1 LPPNRALVKLS
12 LRMKPVLAVVV
23 AVLAAPAAAFAAGP
37 TLNAQEVP
45 LHGVATA
52 GARTPAGAVPRFNM
66 VGLHWRGSGTVS
78 FRTRSVSSGWSAWQ
92 KADDDRHVEHSW
104 HLGNLVWT
112 GAANAIRFRIGG
124 SVTGLRAYY
133 VWSPSEPGPLRR
145 TQIAGEP
152 PIILRLSWGADESIR
167 RAPPR
172 YADAVHFAIVHHT
185 AGSNNYTPAQSAAIV
200 RGIQIYHVKGNGW
213 DDIGYNFLVDKY
225 GQIFEG
231 RYGGMDRP
239 VIGAHALGFNTGAV
253 GVSVIG
259 DYGSS
264 RISAAAKASLEQL
277 LAWRLD
283 VAHVDPLSLVS
294 RISGGS
300 PKFPRGVPVLLRA
313 VSGHRDVNFT
323 DCPGNA
329 LYAELPQIAS
339 AAAALGGPKIYAPV
353 VSHPGESQVRF
364 TARLSV
370 AQPWTVAILSSAG
383 AQVAQGTGTGTTV
396 DWTWDSS
403 LAPTDRYR
411 WAIAT
416 ADARS
421 ATGALGAVV
430 ALAVQKAAVSPT
442 AVAPGETTTVSYT
455 LTAAA
460 SVVATL
466 VAPGGQAVSTLLTAE
481 KPAGVQTLT
490 FIPPPGLPNGPYAVV
505 VSATAGPKTAT
516 ATVPLA
522 IDDILTG
529 FTSTLSHS
537 TATVEFTLAR
547 APLQVVFEVRRGTQ
561 VVAAPP
567 LAPLL
572 AGPQLLTWD
581 GTLADRTRAP
591 DGPYT
596 LAIGVTDDIGSF
608 TRTASVTLDTTAPRI
623 TVLSNRGLRFRVSE
637 PATLTLVVGARRFT
651 RTLMKPATTQFWL
664 KAKPTAYTLTATD
677 AAGNSSSVRYRR

>member
-1 LPPNRALVKLS
+1 MKAL
-12 LRMKPVLAVVV
+12 LAVVV
-23 AVLAAPAAAFAAGP
+23 AMVAAPVSAFAAGP
-37 TLNAQEVP
+37 ALTAHEVP
-45 LHGVATA
+45 LVA
-52 GARTPAGAVPRFNM
+52 ARATAGAVPRFNM
-66 VGLHWRGSGTVS
+66 VGLHWRGSGSVS
-78 FRTRSVSSGWSAWQ
+78 FRTRSVSTGWSAWR

-104 HLGNLVWT
+104 HLGNLVWS
-112 GAANAIRFRIGG
+112 GASNAIRFRVGG
-124 SVTGLRAYY
+124 SVTRLRAYY
-133 VWSPSEPGPLRR
+133 VWSPPEVGPLRR

-167 RAPPR
+167 RAAPR

-185 AGSNNYTPAQSAAIV
+185 AGSNSYTPAQSAAIV

-253 GVSVIG
+253 GISVIG
-259 DYGSS
+259 DYRSA

-277 LAWRLD
+277 LTWRLD

-300 PKFPRGVPVLLRA
+300 PKFPRGVPALLRA

-329 LYAELPQIAS
+329 LYAELPQIARDV
-339 AAAALGGPKIYAPV
+339 AALGGPKIYAPA
-353 VSHPGESQVRF
+353 VSRPGESQVRF

-370 AQPWTVAILSSAG
+370 PQPWTATILNSSG

-396 DWTWDSS
+396 DWTWDASQA
-403 LAPTDRYR
+403 LPDRYR

-416 ADARS
+416 PDARS
-421 ATGALGAVV
+421 ATGALGAIV
-430 ALAVQKAAVSPT
+430 ALAVQKAGVSPT
-442 AVAPGETTTVSYT
+442 AVAPGESTTVSYT
-455 LTAAA
+455 LTAAG

-466 VAPGGQAVSTLLTAE
+466 VASGGQVVSTLLTAE
-481 KPAGVQTLT
+481 KSAGMQTLAIT
-490 FIPPPGLPNGPYAVV
+490 PPPGLPNGQYAVV
-505 VSATAGPKTAT
+505 ITATAGSRTAT
-516 ATVPLA
+516 ATVPLFV
-522 IDDILTG
+522 DDILTG
-529 FTSTLSHS
+529 FTPSVSRG
-537 TATVEFTLAR
+537 TATVGFTLAR
-547 APLQVVFEVRRGTQ
+547 APLQLVFEVRRGMQ

-567 LAPLL
+567 LTPLL
-572 AGPQLLTWD
+572 AGPQSLTWD
-581 GTLADRTRAP
+581 GVLADGTRAP

-596 LAIGVTDDIGSF
+596 LAIGVTDDVGTF

-623 TVLSNRGLRFRVSE
+623 TVLSYRNLRFRVSE
-637 PATLTLVVGARRFT
+637 PATLTLAVGARRFT
-651 RTLMKPATTQFWL
+651 RTLKKPAATQFWL
-664 KAKPTAYTLTATD
+664 KAKPASYILTATD
-677 AAGNSSSVRYRR
+677 AAGNISSVRYRR

>member
-1 LPPNRALVKLS
+1 MKL
-12 LRMKPVLAVVV
+12 VLAVVV
-23 AVLAAPAAAFAAGP
+23 AALAAPVSALAAGP
-37 TLNAQEVP
+37 TMSVRDVP
-45 LHGVATA
+45 LHA
-52 GARTPAGAVPRFNM
+52 ARAPAGAVHRFNM
-66 VGLHWRGSGTVS
+66 VGLHWRGSGSVS
-78 FRTRSVSSGWSAWQ
+78 FRTRSVSGGWSVWQ
-92 KADDDRHVEHSW
+92 KADDDRDVEHSW

-112 GAANAIRFRIGG
+112 GAANAIHFRVGG
-124 SVTGLRAYY
+124 SVSRLRAYY
-133 VWSPSEPGPLRR
+133 VWSPTEPGSLRR
-145 TQIAGEP
+145 TQSAGEP

-253 GVSVIG
+253 GISVIG
-259 DYGSS
+259 DYRSA
-264 RISAAAKASLEQL
+264 RISAAAKASLEEL

-300 PKFPRGVPVLLRA
+300 PKFPRGVPALLRA

-323 DCPGNA
+323 DCPGNT
-329 LYAELPQIAS
+329 LYAELPQIARDV
-339 AAAALGGPKIYAPV
+339 AALGGPKIYAPA

-370 AQPWTVAILSSAG
+370 AQPWTVTILGSSG

-396 DWTWDSS
+396 DWTWDASAASS
-403 LAPTDRYR
+403 DHYR

-416 ADARS
+416 PDARS
-421 ATGALGAVV
+421 ATGALAAIV
-430 ALAVQKAAVSPT
+430 ALAVQKAAASPT
-442 AVAPGETTTVSYT
+442 AVAPGETTTISYT

-460 SVVATL
+460 GVVATL
-466 VAPGGQAVSTLLTAE
+466 VGADGQVVSTLFSAE
-481 KPAGVQTLT
+481 KSAGPQTLA
-490 FIPPPGLPNGPYAVV
+490 FIPPPGLLNGQYAVV
-505 VSATAGPKTAT
+505 VTATVGSTIAT
-516 ATVPLA
+516 ATVPLVV
-522 IDDILTG
+522 DDILTG
-529 FTSTLSHS
+529 FTSSIS
-537 TATVEFTLAR
+537 RGTATVGFTLAR
-547 APLQVVFEVRRGTQ
+547 APLQLVFEVRRGTQ

-567 LAPLL
+567 LTPLL

-581 GTLADRTRAP
+581 GTLADGTRAP

-596 LAIGVTDDIGSF
+596 LALGVTDEVGTF
-608 TRTASVTLDTTAPRI
+608 TRTARMTLDTTAPRI
-623 TVLSNRGLRFRVSE
+623 TVLSYRNLRFRVSE
-637 PATLTLVVGARRFT
+637 PATLTLVVGTRQFT
-651 RTLMKPATTQFWL
+651 RTLKKAAATQFWL
-664 KAKPTAYTLTATD
+664 KAKPASYTLTATD
-677 AAGNSSSVRYRR
+677 AAGNTSSVRYRR

>member
-1 LPPNRALVKLS
+1 MKL
-12 LRMKPVLAVVV
+12 VLAVVV
-23 AVLAAPAAAFAAGP
+23 AALAAPASAFAVGP
-37 TLNAQEVP
+37 TLSARDVP
-45 LHGVATA
+45 LHSVATA
-52 GARTPAGAVPRFNM
+52 GARASAGAVPRFNM
-66 VGLHWRGSGTVS
+66 VGLHWRGSGSVS
-78 FRTRSVSSGWSAWQ
+78 FRTRSVSGGWSAWR
-92 KADDDRHVEHSW
+92 KADDDQHVEHSW

-112 GAANAIRFRIGG
+112 GAANAIHFRVDG
-124 SVTGLRAYY
+124 SVTRLRAYY
-133 VWSPSEPGPLRR
+133 VWSPPEPGSLRR

-167 RAPPR
+167 RAGPR

-185 AGSNNYTPAQSAAIV
+185 AGSNSYTPAQSAAIV

-259 DYGSS
+259 DYRSAA
-264 RISAAAKASLEQL
+264 ISAAAKASLEEL

-323 DCPGNA
+323 DCPGGA
-329 LYAELPQIAS
+329 LYAELPQIARDV
-339 AAAALGGPKIYAPV
+339 AALGGPKIYAPA
-353 VSHPGESQVRF
+353 VSRPGESQVRF

-370 AQPWTVAILSSAG
+370 AQPWTVTIFGSSG
-383 AQVAQGTGTGTTV
+383 AQVAQGTGSGTTV
-396 DWTWDSS
+396 DWTWDASA
-403 LAPTDRYR
+403 APADRYR

-416 ADARS
+416 PDARS
-421 ATGALGAVV
+421 ATGALGAIV

-442 AVAPGETTTVSYT
+442 AVAQGETTTVSYT

-466 VAPGGQAVSTLLTAE
+466 VDPGGQVVSTLLSAE
-481 KPAGVQTLT
+481 KSAGAQTLA
-490 FIPPPGLPNGPYAVV
+490 FIPPPGLPNGQYAVV
-505 VSATAGPKTAT
+505 VTAAVGPKLAT
-516 ATVPLA
+516 ATVTLVV
-522 IDDILTG
+522 DDILTG
-529 FTSTLSHS
+529 FISSVS
-537 TATVEFTLAR
+537 RGTAKVGFTLAR
-547 APLQVVFEVRRGTQ
+547 APLELVFEVRRGTQ

-567 LAPLL
+567 LTPLL

-581 GTLADRTRAP
+581 GTLIDGTRAP

-596 LAIGVTDDIGSF
+596 LAIGITDDVVTF

-623 TVLSNRGLRFRVSE
+623 TVLSYRNLRFRLSE

-651 RTLMKPATTQFWL
+651 RTLKEPATTQFWL
-664 KAKPTAYTLTATD
+664 KAKPASYTLTATD
-677 AAGNSSSVRYRR
+677 AAGNTSSVRYRR

>member
-1 LPPNRALVKLS
+1 MKL
-12 LRMKPVLAVVV
+12 VLAVVV
-23 AVLAAPAAAFAAGP
+23 AALAVPASALAAGP
-37 TLNAQEVP
+37 TLSVRDVP
-45 LHGVATA
+45 LHAT
-52 GARTPAGAVPRFNM
+52 RVLAGAVPRFNM
-66 VGLHWRGSGTVS
+66 VALHWRGSGSVS
-78 FRTRSVSSGWSAWQ
+78 FRTRSVSDGWSAWQ
-92 KADDDRHVEHSW
+92 KADDDRDVEHSW

-112 GAANAIRFRIGG
+112 GAANAIRFRVGG
-124 SVTGLRAYY
+124 SVSRLRAYY
-133 VWSPSEPGPLRR
+133 VWSPTEPGSLRR

-253 GVSVIG
+253 GISVIG
-259 DYGSS
+259 DYRSA
-264 RISAAAKASLEQL
+264 RISAAAKASLEEL

-300 PKFPRGVPVLLRA
+300 PKFPRGVPALLRA
-313 VSGHRDVNFT
+313 ISGHRDVNFT

-329 LYAELPQIAS
+329 LYAELPQMARDV
-339 AAAALGGPKIYAPV
+339 AALGGPKIYAPT
-353 VSHPGESQVRF
+353 VSHPGETQEHF

-370 AQPWTVAILSSAG
+370 PQPWTVTILGSG
-383 AQVAQGTGTGTTV
+383 GEQVAQGTGTGTTV
-396 DWTWDSS
+396 DWTWDAS
-403 LAPTDRYR
+403 LAPADHYR

-416 ADARS
+416 PDARS
-421 ATGALGAVV
+421 ATGALPAVV
-430 ALAVQKAAVSPT
+430 ALAVQKAAAAPT
-442 AVAPGETTTVSYT
+442 AVAPGETTTISYA

-466 VAPGGQAVSTLLTAE
+466 VAPGGQVVSTLLTAE
-481 KPAGVQTLT
+481 KSAGAQTLA
-490 FIPPPGLPNGPYAVV
+490 FIPPPGLPNGQYAVV
-505 VSATAGPKTAT
+505 VTATVGPKIAT
-516 ATVPLA
+516 ATVLLVV
-522 IDDILTG
+522 DDILTG
-529 FTSTLSHS
+529 FTSSVS
-537 TATVEFTLAR
+537 RGIATVGFTLAR
-547 APLQVVFEVRRGTQ
+547 APLQLVFEVLRGTQ

-567 LAPLL
+567 LTPLL
-572 AGPQLLTWD
+572 VGPQLLTWD
-581 GTLADRTRAP
+581 ATLADGTHAP

-596 LAIGVTDDIGSF
+596 LALGVTDEVGTF
-608 TRTASVTLDTTAPRI
+608 TRTASMTLDTTAPRI
-623 TVLSNRGLRFRVSE
+623 TVLSYRNLRFRVSE
-637 PATLTLVVGARRFT
+637 PATLTLVVGTHQFT
-651 RTLMKPATTQFWL
+651 RTLKKPAATQFWL
-664 KAKPTAYTLTATD
+664 KTKPASYTLTATD
-677 AAGNSSSVRYRR
+677 AAGNTSSVRYRR

>member
-1 LPPNRALVKLS
+1 MKLF
-12 LRMKPVLAVVV
+12 LAVVV
-23 AVLAAPAAAFAAGP
+23 AALAAPASAFAVGP
-37 TLNAQEVP
+37 TLNEQEVP
-45 LHGVATA
+45 LHAVRA
-52 GARTPAGAVPRFNM
+52 PAGAVPRFNM
-66 VGLHWRGSGTVS
+66 VGLHWRGPGGVS
-78 FRTRSVSSGWSAWQ
+78 FRTRSVSNGWSAWRR
-92 KADDDRHVEHSW
+92 ADDDRHVEHSW

-112 GAANAIRFRIGG
+112 GTSNAIRFRVEG
-124 SVTGLRAYY
+124 SVTRLRAYY
-133 VWSPSEPGPLRR
+133 VWSPPERGVLRR

-167 RAPPR
+167 RAGPR
-172 YADAVHFAIVHHT
+172 YADAVYFAIVHHT
-185 AGSNNYTPAQSAAIV
+185 AGSNSYTPAQSAAIV

-259 DYGSS
+259 DYRSS

-300 PKFPRGVPVLLRA
+300 PKFPRGVPALLRA

-329 LYAELPQIAS
+329 LYAELPEIARDV
-339 AAAALGGPKIYAPV
+339 AALGGPKIYAPA
-353 VSHPGESQVRF
+353 VSRPGESQVRF

-370 AQPWTVAILSSAG
+370 AQPWTVTILSSNG

-396 DWTWDSS
+396 DWTWDASAAS
-403 LAPTDRYR
+403 TDRYR

-416 ADARS
+416 PDARP

-430 ALAVQKAAVSPT
+430 ALAVQKAGVSPT
-442 AVAPGETTTVSYT
+442 AVAPGESTTLSYT

-466 VAPGGQAVSTLLTAE
+466 VAPGGQVLSTLLTAE
-481 KPAGVQTLT
+481 KPAGAQILA
-490 FIPPPGLPNGPYAVV
+490 FIPPPGLPNGQYTVAVTAM
-505 VSATAGPKTAT
+505 ATAGLKT
-516 ATVPLA
+516 VSVSIPLA
-522 IDDILTG
+522 VDDILTG
-529 FTSTLSHS
+529 FTSSVS
-537 TATVEFTLAR
+537 RGTATVGFTLGR
-547 APLQVVFEVRRGTQ
+547 APFQLVFEVRRGTQ

-572 AGPQLLTWD
+572 AGQQSLTWD
-581 GTLADRTRAP
+581 GTLADGTPAA

-596 LAIGVTDDIGSF
+596 LALVVTDDVGTF

-623 TVLSNRGLRFRVSE
+623 TVLSYRNLRFRVSE

-651 RTLMKPATTQFWL
+651 RTLKKPATTQFWL
-664 KAKPTAYTLTATD
+664 KTKPASYTLTATD
-677 AAGNSSSVRYRR
+677 AAGNTSSVRYRR